1 VEYAVPKRVRCRN
14 RARSWAAWLLALLVA
29 VPLVGTAREDIIERR
44 TDKPFDQVI
53 ADVEFAASE
62 RNFVLIAR
70 NRIGLALRQTGL
82 MPDAAPATVVQ
93 MCNLDVVRQLLDAD
107 PGFIRYMPC
116 RVAVYVDGDEVVAT
130 TLALPTDSGDAAA
143 DAAAARLNR
152 LMTEIIDYGV
162 GR

>member
-1 VEYAVPKRVRCRN
+1 MAMPNVSRHG
-14 RARSWAAWLLALLVA
+14 SGLILALL
-29 VPLVGTAREDIIERR
+29 LVLSASAAAQTGVIERR
-44 TDKPFDQVI
+44 TDKPFEDVI

-62 RNFVLIAR
+62 RNFVLIGR
-70 NRIGLALRQTGL
+70 NRIGMALRNTGL

-93 MCNLDVVRQLLDAD
+93 MCNLDVVRQLLSAD

-130 TLALPTDSGDAAA
+130 TLLLPSDSGDAAA
-143 DAAAARLNR
+143 DAAADRLNR
-152 LMTEIIDYGV
+152 LMREIIDYGV